1 MNIRHSNLEIK
12 IQLNMLTSFISSKS
26 TGETCN
32 INILSDNEKI
42 MWAYETEN
50 IINDLFIF
58 LKNNYQLEEQIMRE
72 DTDFKFQSA
81 DRLDYKL
88 PKIKLRREGSYIES
102 PKWVRNKRATIN
114 DNYFQYALTFALNY
128 QNIEIIQ
135 KEYQILFPLLM
146 IIIANGQIFHHTET
160 VKKKVRSQKILCC
173 LTIKSL
179 NKIMGK
185 LPRIYYLYPIIK
197 KK

>member
-1 MNIRHSNLEIK
+1 MIWQANIRHPNLKIK

-58 LKNNYQLEEQIMRE
+58 LKNNYQLEEQIMRGG
-72 DTDFKFQSA
+72 TDFKFQSA

-88 PKIKLRREGSYIES
+88 PKIKLRRGGSYIES
-102 PKWVRNKRATIN
+102 PKRIRNKRATIN
-114 DNYFQYALTFALNY
+114 DNCFQYALTFALNY
-128 QNIEIIQ
+128 QKIEIIQ

-160 VKKKVRSQKILCC
+160 VKKKVRSQKILC
-173 LTIKSL
+173 
-179 NKIMGK
+179 
-185 LPRIYYLYPIIK
+185 
-197 KK
+197 